1 MKKKT
6 VIIMLVFFLIG
17 LLILL
22 YPSLSNLYNE
32 KYQTKAIKSYEKI
45 LVDYSKEKNKEEIK
59 RANDYNNELNKQIDP
74 FYNYKKLEN
83 YNDILNITDTGMMGY
98 IHIPKID
105 VELSI
110 YHGTSDEVLSK
121 SVGHLE
127 GSSLPVGGIGTHSV
141 LSAHRGLPSSKL
153 FTDLDKLE
161 IGDIFTITILQQQ
174 LTYQVDEIKVIKP
187 TEIKYLAIDKEKDY
201 VTLMTCTPYGIN
213 THRLLVRGIR
223 ITGEAKTRYITT
235 EAFKISNIIV
245 TSFIAAF
252 IIIALLLIV
261 VIKPVNKNKN
271 IIDKYIYPSKM
282 KKEFGGRKYA
292 K

>member
-59 RANDYNNELNKQIDP
+59 RANDYNNELNKLIDP

-235 EAFKISNIIV
+235 EAFKISNITV

>member
-1 MKKKT
+1 
-6 VIIMLVFFLIG
+6 MLVFFLIG

-59 RANDYNNELNKQIDP
+59 RANDYNNELNKLIDP

>member
-59 RANDYNNELNKQIDP
+59 RANDYNNELNKLIDP

-201 VTLMTCTPYGIN
+201 VTLMTCTPYGVN

>member
-1 MKKKT
+1 
-6 VIIMLVFFLIG
+6 
-17 LLILL
+17 
-22 YPSLSNLYNE
+22 
-32 KYQTKAIKSYEKI
+32 
-45 LVDYSKEKNKEEIK
+45 
-59 RANDYNNELNKQIDP
+59 
-74 FYNYKKLEN
+74 
-83 YNDILNITDTGMMGY
+83 
-98 IHIPKID
+98 
-105 VELSI
+105 
-110 YHGTSDEVLSK
+110 
-121 SVGHLE
+121 
-127 GSSLPVGGIGTHSV
+127 
-141 LSAHRGLPSSKL
+141 
-153 FTDLDKLE
+153 
-161 IGDIFTITILQQQ
+161 
-174 LTYQVDEIKVIKP
+174 
-187 TEIKYLAIDKEKDY
+187 
-201 VTLMTCTPYGIN
+201 MTCTPYGIN

>member
-59 RANDYNNELNKQIDP
+59 RANDYNNELNKLIDP
-74 FYNYKKLEN
+74 FYNYKKSEN

>member
-59 RANDYNNELNKQIDP
+59 RANDYNNELNKLIDP